1 MATTRRPLI
10 TERDVRAAARAGQ
23 QSLDVR
29 GATVTPS
36 AADAARL
43 LHVSLQGLPGPKVGA
58 ASRPPANRD
67 GKHVSPAPA
76 GATPHAA
83 PAKRIVLGADHGGV
97 AMKDA
102 VLAALRDGGHMVED
116 VGTFG
121 SDAVDYPDFAVAVAR
136 AVATGRAELGIMID
150 GAGIGSCMVANKVP
164 GIRAALCHDVTT
176 AANAREHNDANVLT
190 LGGTLIGSR
199 LALEIVRVFLGTAF
213 GGGRHAGRVAKI
225 RALDAAGGKA

>member
-23 QSLDVR
+23 HSLDVR

-36 AADAARL
+36 AMDAARL
-43 LHVSLQGLPGPKVGA
+43 LHVILDGLPEPSGSAV
-58 ASRPPANRD
+58 SRARTKHHGERVTRAPAPSAPPA
-67 GKHVSPAPA
+67 
-76 GATPHAA
+76 AA
-83 PAKRIVLGADHGGV
+83 AKRIVLGADHGGV
-97 AMKDA
+97 GMKDA
-102 VLAALRDGGHMVED
+102 VLAALRAKGHTVED

-121 SDAVDYPDFAVAVAR
+121 SEAVDYPDFAVAVAR

-190 LGGTLIGSR
+190 LGGTLIGNR
-199 LALEIVRVFLGTAF
+199 LALEIVTTFLGTAF
-213 GGGRHAGRVAKI
+213 GGGRHEGRVAKI